1 MYDFRFTE
9 HNKASQEKAPITVFC
24 ISVCSPAP
32 NWSGR
37 AVKCVLFLLRAQ
49 ALSCILKPTVE
60 VERAAGL
67 VRLLQVLLF
76 VSLVWRREASSTSAT
91 VRWVVS
97 PLPFGG
103 KRLLDIISLNT
114 LRSEISPARTRFQGL
129 RKELKHL
136 RSSYTTVNKSLD
148 LWNAQEAG
156 PHGRWETAG
165 FQTLVKC
172 QEGGSQA
179 FTTQL
184 VTCFQQEVPAT
195 APSLLSGHVRGTAGC
210 QAPATQSL
218 PPLAGMCV
226 CVCTGTCCSGE
237 ATPKVG

>member
-1 MYDFRFTE
+1 M
-9 HNKASQEKAPITVFC
+9 
-24 ISVCSPAP
+24 
-32 NWSGR
+32 
-37 AVKCVLFLLRAQ
+37 
-49 ALSCILKPTVE
+49 
-60 VERAAGL
+60 
-67 VRLLQVLLF
+67 
-76 VSLVWRREASSTSAT
+76 
-91 VRWVVS
+91 
-97 PLPFGG
+97 
-103 KRLLDIISLNT
+103 NT

-226 CVCTGTCCSGE
+226 CVRARAAVERPLPRSARGNFFFFLNGKCFVYVQRKRASPLRDDQSEEQMCYCWRTVESLIEDPVCRFLNRE
-237 ATPKVG
+237 PNAP